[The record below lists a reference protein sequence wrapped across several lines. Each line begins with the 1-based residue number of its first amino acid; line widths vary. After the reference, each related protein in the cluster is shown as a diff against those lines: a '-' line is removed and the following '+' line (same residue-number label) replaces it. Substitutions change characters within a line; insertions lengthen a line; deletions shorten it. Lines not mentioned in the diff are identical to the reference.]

1 MIELLIALAQ
11 AGADGPLPLPE
22 PPKGAGDS
30 PWPGMMMAA
39 GAVLLLFIVMS
50 NLRKK
55 VSRRQAA
62 HVDPR
67 EQVEETRQTNAL
79 RNDTR
84 QMMIELE
91 DLTRRF
97 GAQLDAKSTKL
108 ERLLDEAD
116 AKIAELRAAID
127 GGARPGDGGS
137 DGPARELPAQAEP
150 EEINP
155 LAKDIYKLADEGRSA
170 VDIARE
176 LGEHVGEV
184 ELILALRQQNA

>member
-1 MIELLIALAQ
+1 MIDLWMTLAQ
-11 AGADGPLPLPE
+11 VGADAPLPLPE
-22 PPKGAGDS
+22 VPSGATDS
-30 PWPGMMMAA
+30 PWPGMLMAA
-39 GAVLLLFIVMS
+39 GAVILLFIIMT

-67 EQVEETRQTNAL
+67 EQVEETRQSNAL

-84 QMMIELE
+84 QMMVELE

-116 AKIAELRAAID
+116 EKIAQLRELIERPPTQAS
-127 GGARPGDGGS
+127 GAM
-137 DGPARELPAQAEP
+137 PARELPAQAEP
-150 EEINP
+150 EELNP
-155 LAKDIYKLADEGRSA
+155 LAKDVYKLADDGKSA
-170 VDIARE
+170 ADIARE

>member
-1 MIELLIALAQ
+1 MIDLLMTLAQ
-11 AGADGPLPLPE
+11 AGAEAPLPIPE
-22 PPKGAGDS
+22 APEGEMDS
-30 PWPGMMMAA
+30 VWPGMLMAA
-39 GAVLLLFIVMS
+39 GAVLLLFIIMT

-67 EQVEETRQTNAL
+67 VQVEETRQSNAL

-84 QMMIELE
+84 QMMVELE

-116 AKIAELRAAID
+116 EKIGQLRELVD
-127 GGARPGDGGS
+127 RPPSGDAP
-137 DGPARELPAQAEP
+137 PARELPARAEP
-150 EEINP
+150 EELNP
-155 LAKDIYKLADEGRSA
+155 LAKEIFKLADGGKSA
-170 VDIARE
+170 ADIARE